1 MSNQQLP
8 PGKAVRGPIDRVPCP
23 HCGKPNDF
31 RVLQDQQLLDTGHQV
46 FCDYC
51 GYSCEVVQITRPTL
65 VAVRKDPSGKR
76 RPVAARRTLPQQ
88 GQQQGRPQLQQKPG
102 FFQRLLGKG

>member
-1 MSNQQLP
+1 MSTQQIP
-8 PGKAVRGPIDRVPCP
+8 AGKSVRGPIDRVPCP

-46 FCDYC
+46 FCDHC
-51 GYSCEVVQITRPTL
+51 GYSCEVTQISHLTL

-76 RPVAARRTLPQQ
+76 RAAGPRRQVAQ
-88 GQQQGRPQLQQKPG
+88 GQQRQVGKPG

>member
-1 MSNQQLP
+1 MTNQQLP
-8 PGKAVRGPIDRVPCP
+8 PGTGKAVRGPIDRVPCP

-51 GYSCEVVQITRPTL
+51 GYSCEVVQIQTMTF

-76 RPVAARRTLPQQ
+76 RPTSQGPRRAMPPGQAR
-88 GQQQGRPQLQQKPG
+88 QLQQKPG